1 MFIHEYVGNIHVHS
15 SHSDGRGSHIEIAE
29 KASRNGIDFICF
41 NDHSHMNINFSLDD
55 EGLYGKGPFAL
66 LIGAEI
72 GKDSHH
78 YLAYNINSV
87 PECEDA
93 SPQEVIDRV
102 NEQGGFGFMAHP
114 FEKGMPF
121 MEKSIAYRWHD
132 LSVTGFTGICIWNFS
147 SRWKERIKSVFH
159 GLFHLCFKVQALK
172 GPSRETL
179 SYWDKLCQTRK
190 VVAVGGSD
198 AHGTVYKLWF
208 IRATF
213 LSYGFL
219 LNSINIHI
227 FLKKRFYKDFNA
239 AKTDIYEAMKAGR
252 LFIANDRLA
261 PARGFKFSLLSD
273 DGSDLLMGEEDTFR
287 SKGNLVIELPSKGE
301 IRIIRNGET
310 VHKQRGMEAIYRVN
324 EKGVYRVEVYK
335 YVSVFGWRPWI
346 FTNPVYLR

>member
-1 MFIHEYVGNIHVHS
+1 MFNYEYVGNIHVHS
-15 SHSDGRGSHIEIAE
+15 SHSDGRGSYTEIAE
-29 KASRNGIDFICF
+29 KAARNGIDFICF
-41 NDHSHMNINFSLDD
+41 NDHGHMHDKFSIDD
-55 EGLYGKGPFAL
+55 EGLYGSGPFAL
-66 LIGAEI
+66 LIGAEL
-72 GKDSHH
+72 GRDSHH
-78 YLAYNINSV
+78 YLAYNINNIPDS
-87 PECEDA
+87 EHA

-102 NEQGGFGFMAHP
+102 KDQGGFGFMAHP

-121 MEKSIAYRWHD
+121 MEKSVAYRWSD
-132 LSVTGFTGICIWNFS
+132 LSVTGFTGIEIWNFS
-147 SRWKERIKSVFH
+147 SRWKERVKTILH
-159 GLFHLCFKVQALK
+159 GLFHLCFKVQALR

-179 SYWDKLCQTRK
+179 NYWDQLCQKRR

-227 FLKKRFYKDFNA
+227 FLKKRFHKDINT
-239 AKTDIYEAMKAGR
+239 AKVDIYEAMKEGR

-261 PARGFKFSLLSD
+261 PSRGFKYCFLSD
-273 DGSDLLMGEEDTFR
+273 DGSDLLMGEEDKFR
-287 SKGNLVIELPSKGE
+287 SKGNLLIELPSKGE
-301 IRIIRNGET
+301 IRVIRNGET
-310 VHKQRGMEAIYRVN
+310 VYKKRGMEAVYRVK
-324 EKGVYRVEVYK
+324 EKGVYRVEVYR